1 MFNFLKNKRKTGKR
15 AAAALIILS
24 MCFIL
29 AGCGPIFGYKKTE
42 VPKLK
47 TLKTAS
53 DAEEETET
61 ESDASVETESD
72 AEIDTVS
79 DGTIEETET
88 EEEQEDTSESTT
100 NGYVIAI
107 DAGHQAHANNAQ
119 EPVGPG
125 ARKTKAKVSGG
136 TSGVATGLPE
146 YKLTLQLALKLQT
159 ELENRGYEVVMT
171 RTSNDVD
178 ISNSERAQI
187 ANKANANAFIRIHA
201 NGSENSSA
209 SGAMA
214 ICQTS
219 ANPYNGQLAGQSK
232 ALATDVLDS
241 LVSSTGCHKEYVW
254 ETDTMSGINWCSV
267 PATIVE
273 VGYMTNP
280 SEDRL
285 LSTDSYQDKIVTGIA
300 NGIDEFLNN

>member
-1 MFNFLKNKRKTGKR
+1 MFYFLKNQRKTGKR
-15 AAAALIILS
+15 TAVVLISLL
-24 MCFIL
+24 MCFTL
-29 AGCGPIFGYKKTE
+29 AGCGSIFGYKKTE

-53 DAEEETET
+53 DAEEETESDAT
-61 ESDASVETESD
+61 IENESDVD
-72 AEIDTVS
+72 FDTVS

-88 EEEQEDTSESTT
+88 EEEQEDTSESTA

-125 ARKTKAKVSGG
+125 ASKTKAKVSGG

-209 SGAMA
+209 SGAMT

-300 NGIDEFLNN
+300 NGIDEFLNK

>member
-1 MFNFLKNKRKTGKR
+1 
-15 AAAALIILS
+15 

-107 DAGHQAHANNAQ
+107 DAGHQSHANNAQ

-209 SGAMA
+209 SGAMT

-219 ANPYNGQLAGQSK
+219 SNPYNGQLAGQSK

-300 NGIDEFLNN
+300 NGIDEFLNK

>member
-79 DGTIEETET
+79 DGTIEETEI

-107 DAGHQAHANNAQ
+107 DAGHQ
-119 EPVGPG
+119 
-125 ARKTKAKVSGG
+125 SD
-136 TSGVATGLPE
+136 L
-146 YKLTLQLALKLQT
+146 
-159 ELENRGYEVVMT
+159 
-171 RTSNDVD
+171 
-178 ISNSERAQI
+178 
-187 ANKANANAFIRIHA
+187 
-201 NGSENSSA
+201 
-209 SGAMA
+209 
-214 ICQTS
+214 
-219 ANPYNGQLAGQSK
+219 
-232 ALATDVLDS
+232 
-241 LVSSTGCHKEYVW
+241 
-254 ETDTMSGINWCSV
+254 
-267 PATIVE
+267 
-273 VGYMTNP
+273 
-280 SEDRL
+280 
-285 LSTDSYQDKIVTGIA
+285 
-300 NGIDEFLNN
+300 